1 MEQAVAAESIVGIYL
16 NRSPEMII
24 GLAGVLKAGGAYL
37 PLDPAYPAQR
47 VAFMLEDAEAG
58 VVLTHSSMSGE
69 LEGLR
74 VKVVEIDRQ
83 KLSGYSTDNTGVK
96 VSQQGLACVTYTS
109 GSTGIP
115 KGVMVTQQA
124 VVRLVSQPGYVKLGA
139 DHILL

>member
-47 VAFMLEDAEAG
+47 VAFMLEDAEAE
-58 VVLTHSSMSGE
+58 VVLTHSSMSRE

-74 VKVVEIDRQ
+74 VKVVELDREGER
-83 KLSGYSTDNTGVK
+83 LASYSTSNTGVK
-96 VSQQGLACVTYTS
+96 VSRQGLAYVTY
-109 GSTGIP
+109 
-115 KGVMVTQQA
+115 
-124 VVRLVSQPGYVKLGA
+124 
-139 DHILL
+139 